1 MKGTIVDSRYSLMT
15 PEKAEATAVE
25 LNAVDSEGWSYVV
38 KHDPTG
44 RGKSFIQVFDEEGF
58 FVQNY

>member
-1 MKGTIVDSRYSLMT
+1 MT